1 MTRPRIALTPRL
13 VSDDNHKMGVN
24 LAYLE
29 ALSKNGAKAYIVHN
43 DYQSIDDYVEE
54 FDGLLV
60 CGGDDITLKYLNGE
74 IDPKDNDD
82 NYRQDLFEA
91 LMMEAFEKAKKPI
104 FGICRGLQLYNVLKG
119 GTLYQDIDK
128 DYKDLKGL
136 HSSDQSFRGYRHE
149 VTIKKDSS
157 LYRIIDRERIKVN
170 SFHHQAIK
178 DLGRGL
184 SISAVCD
191 DGIIE
196 AIESEH
202 FIGVQW
208 HPEKLNDEA
217 SFRIFR
223 AFIEMCR

>member
-13 VSDDNHKMGVN
+13 VSADNHKMGVN

-29 ALSKNGAKAYIVHN
+29 ALCKNGAKAYIVHN

-54 FDGLLV
+54 FDGLLI
-60 CGGDDITLKYLNGE
+60 CGGDDITLKYIKGE
-74 IDPKDNDD
+74 VDFKDNDD

-91 LMMEAFEKAKKPI
+91 LMMKTFEKAHKPI
-104 FGICRGLQLYNVLKG
+104 FGICRGLQLYNVLRG
-119 GTLYQDIDK
+119 GSLYQDIDK

-136 HSSDQSFRGYRHE
+136 HGADQSFKGYRHE
-149 VTIKKDSS
+149 VTILKGSA
-157 LYRIIDRERIKVN
+157 LYRIIDKERIKVN

-178 DLGRGL
+178 ELGKGL
-184 SISAVCD
+184 NLGAISA

-196 AIESEH
+196 AIESDR

-217 SFRIFR
+217 SFKIFR